1 MKKTLRG
8 FGIGVFLVGALL
20 SFGSNNSSFHSSS
33 EENKLKKE
41 IATLEKQLTIANGE
55 IEKLK
60 NSEKEVSSINEVE
73 QVNVNNETSSK
84 VQPNKENNV
93 ISGTVLIYEGM
104 SIYDIGKQV
113 EDIGVLTN
121 GRELELFLS
130 KPEYSRSIQKGQF
143 ELDSTMTIEQMAR
156 IITGKKIQ

>member
-8 FGIGVFLVGALL
+8 FGIGVFLVGAIL
-20 SFGSNNSSFHSSS
+20 SFSSNNSSFHSAS

-41 IATLEKQLTIANGE
+41 IATLEKQLLIANGE

-84 VQPNKENNV
+84 VQPHEDNF
-93 ISGTVLIYEGM
+93 ISGTVLVYEGM

-130 KPEYSRSIQKGQF
+130 KPEYSRSIQKVQF
-143 ELDSTMTIEQMAR
+143 
-156 IITGKKIQ
+156 